1 MRAKYKIPAPPESI
15 LTNARLEDFESQ
27 FGDLFG
33 GKQAIDSMAKKLR
46 RLAKPKTKV
55 SNQKRGAAQR
65 EPGIKRNGWF
75 IIILGAVGLGIC
87 LYLYSFHIELLIGE
101 IKSGPLCGADN
112 DLGCHSV
119 AAGPY
124 SSMFGIPLALWG
136 AIFFS
141 AIALLGV
148 GGIIFWR
155 DTGRVFLRWAFF
167 LAVLGLGFD
176 IYLAYTMIFK
186 IQALCWL
193 CTATYAINFLILI
206 VLLKGVWREP
216 RPRISLRAIFPGAKD
231 AQGIDLYYRNVIKGL
246 LIGGILLSA
255 VAGIAG
261 SQLLSK
267 TLTED
272 DREYLV
278 KLKKN
283 LSQQKPKVIEVK
295 NRPVL
300 GSDDATVTVV
310 EFSDFLCPYCAK
322 ASRYIKL
329 AESGARDKARFVFR
343 HLPLDKSC
351 NRSVRSDVHPGACLL
366 AEGAVCAFEQN
377 KFWQYHD
384 LAFETEGSI
393 SLTVV
398 MDNASKIG
406 LNLGEFKRCLD
417 SGRGLRV
424 VREDIEVALNAGI
437 KSTPT
442 LLINGRRLRGVPKP
456 WMLTEILQ
464 YSQKHLPPPE

>member
-1 MRAKYKIPAPPESI
+1 
-15 LTNARLEDFESQ
+15 
-27 FGDLFG
+27 
-33 GKQAIDSMAKKLR
+33 MAKSHKDKKKIEA
-46 RLAKPKTKV
+46 AKE
-55 SNQKRGAAQR
+55 

-75 IIILGAVGLGIC
+75 VVILGTVGLGIC
-87 LYLYSFHIELLIGE
+87 LYLYSFHIELLMGE

-112 DLGCHSV
+112 GLGCLSV

-136 AIFFS
+136 AVFFS
-141 AIALLGV
+141 TMALLGV
-148 GGIIFWR
+148 GCVIFWR
-155 DTGRVFLRWAFF
+155 DSGRVFLRWAFL
-167 LAVLGLGFD
+167 LAVFGLAFD
-176 IYLAYTMIFK
+176 LYLAYTMIFW

-193 CTATYAINFLILI
+193 CAATYAINFLIII
-206 VLLKGVWREP
+206 VLLKAVWKEP
-216 RPRISLRAIFPGAKD
+216 RPRISLRAIFPGTKD

-246 LIGGILLSA
+246 LLGGILLVA
-255 VAGIAG
+255 VAGVAG

-272 DREYLV
+272 DREYLA
-278 KLKKN
+278 KIKKN
-283 LSQQKPKVIEVK
+283 LAQQKPKFIEVK
-295 NRPVL
+295 NRPAL
-300 GSDDATVTVV
+300 GADDATVTVV
-310 EFSDFLCPYCAK
+310 EFSDFLCPYCAT

-377 KFWQYHD
+377 KFWEYHD
-384 LAFETEGSI
+384 LAFETEGTI
-393 SLTVV
+393 SPLVV

-417 SGRGLRV
+417 SGRGLSV
-424 VREDIEVALNAGI
+424 VREDIEAALNAGI
-437 KSTPT
+437 RSTPT
-442 LLINGRRLRGVPKP
+442 LLINGRQLRGVPKP
-456 WMLTEILQ
+456 WMLNEILQ
-464 YSQKHLPPPE
+464 YSQKHLPPPG